1 MTCNSLRGFNVQRVT
16 VWYFIQAIMEVSVV
30 RSSDN
35 GKAAL
40 TAVGGFAAAV
50 AGTVI
55 AGPVGAVLVVGGT
68 ATFLAG
74 WAVGFI
80 GGK

>member
-1 MTCNSLRGFNVQRVT
+1 MISRYKIMLS
-16 VWYFIQAIMEVSVV
+16 MEVSVV

-55 AGPVGAVLVVGGT
+55 AGPVGAVLVVGGA
-68 ATFLAG
+68 ATFLTG
-74 WAVGFI
+74 WAVGFF